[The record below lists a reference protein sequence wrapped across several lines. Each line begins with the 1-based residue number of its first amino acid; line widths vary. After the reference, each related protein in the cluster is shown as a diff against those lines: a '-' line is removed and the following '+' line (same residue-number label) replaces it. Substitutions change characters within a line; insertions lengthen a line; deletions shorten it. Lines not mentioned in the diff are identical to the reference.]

1 MNRSSMKEN
10 PFFIIYTAQLAGSTL
25 LNMLKYF
32 EVLLNFFELSHL
44 WKNCRNLID
53 LCKYFLGI
61 AQSYFLSKRTK

>member
-44 WKNCRNLID
+44 
-53 LCKYFLGI
+53 
-61 AQSYFLSKRTK
+61 